1 MPPFRRIYIPILLLF
16 CWITPGIAKDVVV
29 IANKNIPR
37 AEKEALLILS
47 GFGSKKYGS
56 KHQKKYFAQ
65 QQYDLFIPDYISRKS
80 IDASV
85 ENLDAFIQ
93 KHHLQEYRKIHVFA
107 YIVGAWTIN
116 IWIEK
121 HPKHNI
127 ATIVYDRS
135 PIQER
140 APYSIVKD
148 RSWLLQLIVG
158 PVMEE
163 FSRTPYPPLQHAGIR
178 TGVLVESTATGLMRR
193 HKKTA
198 LAMAPLRWDIG
209 QFGEPY
215 DDGFYTWLNH
225 DQLYTRFDV
234 IGQEIFQFIRYGR
247 FSDTARRVP
256 YDGDPFCKRRKTL

>member
-1 MPPFRRIYIPILLLF
+1 MLPFRKICIPLLLLF
-16 CWITPGIAKDVVV
+16 CWAAPGMARDVVV
-29 IANKNIPR
+29 IADKNTPR

-65 QQYDLFIPDYISRKS
+65 QAYDLFIPDYISRKS
-80 IDASV
+80 IDLSV

-93 KHHLQEYRKIHVFA
+93 KHHLLEYRKVHVFA
-107 YIVGAWTIN
+107 YIVGSWTIN

-121 HPKHNI
+121 HPVHNI

-140 APYSIVKD
+140 APYAIVKD
-148 RSWLLQLIVG
+148 RAWLLKLIVG

-163 FSRTPYPPLQHAGIR
+163 FSRTPYPTLRDTAVQ
-178 TGVLVESTATGLMRR
+178 TGVLVESRATGLMRR

-198 LAMAPLRWDIG
+198 LAMAPLRWDIE
-209 QFGEPY
+209 QFGETY
-215 DDGFYTWLNH
+215 DDGLYTWLNH
-225 DQLYTRFDV
+225 DQLYSRFDV
-234 IGQEIFQFIRYGR
+234 VGHEIFQFIRHGR
-247 FSDTARRVP
+247 FSDTARRKP
-256 YDGDPFCKRRKTL
+256 YEGDPFCKRDNRL